1 MTGLEKIIAKIDEDC
16 KAACEDIIR
25 NADGEAQTVLDTAR
39 AAAAQAKE
47 KALQDAGLKCRKN
60 IEIAVS
66 RAEHEHKKA
75 LLALKTGI
83 IHEMIEESMQRLMDL
98 PAEDYFKAIMALV
111 RHYAQDGHGT
121 LCFSKR
127 DLDRLPKN
135 FKAALNEMLRESDK
149 SIEIN
154 NVPAVM
160 DGGFIII
167 YQDIEQNCSFLSLLN
182 ASLDEIK
189 DDLYQE
195 IFMREPL

>member
-25 NADGEAQTVLDTAR
+25 NANSEAQTILDTAR
-39 AAAAQAKE
+39 TAAAQAKE
-47 KALQDAGLKCRKN
+47 KALQAAGLKCRKD

-75 LLALKTGI
+75 LLFLKTGI
-83 IHEMIEESMQRLMDL
+83 INAMIEESIQKLMDL
-98 PAEDYFKAIMALV
+98 PDDDYFQAILSLV
-111 RHYAQDGHGT
+111 RHDAQIGHGT

-127 DLDRLPKN
+127 DLDRLPDN
-135 FKAALNEMLRESDK
+135 FEEVLNEMLRESDK
-149 SIEIN
+149 SVEISS
-154 NVPAVM
+154 VPVVI
-160 DGGFIII
+160 DGGFIIT
-167 YQDIEQNCSFLSLLN
+167 YQDIEQNCSFTSLLN

-189 DDLYQE
+189 DELYQE